1 MELRDYPELIAEKE
15 LAILREERHLN
26 IDRSALEQAVSEID
40 RQVAFDDG
48 LKNDYQRRA
57 RKQELLTSLDWYANL
72 NERIQRADG
81 EIRRLGIELGLL
93 RNQFSIERLLL
104 RERVALAEVANY
116 PGFVGILIQRLRVQ
130 ALRDTQPLILL
141 ISMIAPAIGHNADVI
156 IEREQL
162 FADDVFQG
170 DKRPICLKRFSSP
183 GRPGQSAA
191 ELSSSY

>member
-26 IDRSALEQAVSEID
+26 IDRSALEQAISEID
-40 RQVAFDDG
+40 RQVAFDEG

-57 RKQELLTSLDWYANL
+57 RKQELLVSLDWYANL

-104 RERVALAEVANY
+104 RERVALAEVAN
-116 PGFVGILIQRLRVQ
+116 
-130 ALRDTQPLILL
+130 
-141 ISMIAPAIGHNADVI
+141 
-156 IEREQL
+156 
-162 FADDVFQG
+162 
-170 DKRPICLKRFSSP
+170 
-183 GRPGQSAA
+183 
-191 ELSSSY
+191 